1 MVVRERTRDRA
12 PLPRGSIGS
21 YSGSC
26 LASPRY
32 DDSAGACAT
41 TSGITVPSGNR
52 TQHHVLLAC
61 GAIGPP
67 LFIAV
72 FLIEGGIPAI
82 RPPGYN
88 ALRHPVSTFAIG
100 DVRLATDRELPGHRV
115 AVARIRDGSPA
126 SAATPPRRDLGT
138 GADRP
143 DRCRLDRCRRIHR
156 RPAKWLP
163 ARNCRGARGRRPYRP
178 RCTLH
183 DAFSALFFL
192 GLPAACCVVGYRFAR
207 AGHRRW
213 ARYSI
218 GTAAVFVAGFILA
231 AVGFAQN
238 PAFVSIGGLLQR
250 LTVIV
255 GLTWMTALALHL
267 IRADR
272 QPPPGSDTPGSS
284 TSVLPQHHT
293 TP

>member
-1 MVVRERTRDRA
+1 M
-12 PLPRGSIGS
+12 
-21 YSGSC
+21 
-26 LASPRY
+26 
-32 DDSAGACAT
+32 
-41 TSGITVPSGNR
+41 
-52 TQHHVLLAC
+52 LLAC

-72 FLIEGGIPAI
+72 FLIEGGISAI

-88 ALRHPVSTFAIG
+88 PLRHPVSTFAIG
-100 DVRLATDRELPGHRV
+100 DFGWLQTANFLVTGLLLLGFAMGVRLVLRRHHGGIWAPVLIGLIAVGLIGAGVFTADPLSGYPPGTP
-115 AVARIRDGSPA
+115 AVLEGAAR
-126 SAATPPRRDLGT
+126 TVH
-138 GADRP
+138 GAM
-143 DRCRLDRCRRIHR
+143 
-156 RPAKWLP
+156 
-163 ARNCRGARGRRPYRP
+163 
-178 RCTLH
+178 H

-272 QPPPGSDTPGSS
+272 QPPPGSDTPGS
-284 TSVLPQHHT
+284 
-293 TP
+293 